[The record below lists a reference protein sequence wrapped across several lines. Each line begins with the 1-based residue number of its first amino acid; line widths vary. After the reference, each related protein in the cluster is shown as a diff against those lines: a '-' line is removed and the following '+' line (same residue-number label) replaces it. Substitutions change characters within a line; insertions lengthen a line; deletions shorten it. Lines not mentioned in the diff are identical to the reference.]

1 MKSTVIDLGD
11 KSFNRSVQDFMERL
25 LQSDLVG
32 SIMLPKK
39 TTGGDNYVQALIKNP
54 DLLADTDVSAP
65 VIPVQ
70 AARLISNLTFSDPGE
85 KIAVVVK
92 PCEARALVE
101 LTKFQQIRRESLLI
115 IAVDCLGTYEPKSF
129 SSLVKAGKDP
139 AADLRK
145 QAVAGRCEPD
155 AEVPFRS
162 ACTICEYPSMPLEL
176 VDMVIG
182 LWGVD

>member
-11 KSFNRSVQDFMERL
+11 NSFNRSVQDFMERL

-32 SIMLPKK
+32 SVMLPKK
-39 TTGGDNYVQALIKNP
+39 TTGGDNYVQALVKNP
-54 DLLADTDVSAP
+54 DLLADTDVTAP

-101 LTKFQQIRRESLLI
+101 LTKFQQINRESLLI
-115 IAVDCLGTYEPKSF
+115 IAVDCLGTYEPKDF
-129 SSLVKAGKDP
+129 STMVKAGKNP

-145 QAVAGRCEPD
+145 QAAGGRCEPD
-155 AEVPFRS
+155 SEAPFRS
-162 ACTICEYPSMPLEL
+162 ACTICEYPT
-176 VDMVIG
+176 
-182 LWGVD
+182 